1 MRLKNG
7 MKTIFV
13 VFMVAI
19 FAYFF
24 LSFLSGV
31 NSTDFTTETVIYSS
45 YSDYINISGMA
56 LRNEEIITA
65 DTDSVS
71 DKNIIY
77 RMENGDRVPVGSIVA
92 TYNTNPVG
100 TDGFAD
106 ILYLNTKISQLTSSI
121 ETAIM
126 YDVDTL
132 DSQIKN
138 SINSILNTQ
147 KKHSLSENSDN
158 ISDLQILFNK
168 KDIAVNGDGYYISA
182 LDSYTKQKDAL
193 LSSSNTDEK
202 AVTAKT
208 SGYFCVSCDGYE
220 NISPDA
226 YFDITVDSYDS
237 LMNTDPSVI
246 PESAVGKVQKTASW
260 YFLSLLDTA
269 DASNFTV
276 GGSVKME
283 IDFPSSGKKMIS
295 FYVQDISNSVND
307 KSAVVFRCDT
317 ATGDTVQLRKT
328 DAKLM
333 KKSYTG
339 FKISSDSLRIVDGQY
354 GVYVLSAQ
362 RVIFKPI
369 EILYSSDSF
378 LIVKAA
384 QNTTKPL
391 TSKDEVIV
399 GGKDLYNGKIVNK

>member
-31 NSTDFTTETVIYSS
+31 NDTDFTTETVIYSS
-45 YSDYINISGMA
+45 YSDYINISGIA

-77 RMENGDRVPVGSIVA
+77 RIENGDRVPVGSVIA
-92 TYNTNPVG
+92 TYNTNPVS
-100 TDGFAD
+100 TDGFSD
-106 ILYLNTKISQLTSSI
+106 ILYLNTKISQLTSSV

-132 DSQIKN
+132 DAQIKN
-138 SINSILNTQ
+138 NINTVLNTQ
-147 KKHSLSENSDN
+147 KTRSLAENSDN
-158 ISDLQILFNK
+158 ISNLQVLFNR
-168 KDIAVNGDGYYISA
+168 KDIAVNGDEYYMSA
-182 LDSYTKQKDAL
+182 LENYTKQKDAL

-202 AVTAKT
+202 AVIAKT

-220 NISPDA
+220 NISPSS
-226 YFDITVDSYDS
+226 YLDITVDSYEE
-237 LMNTDPSVI
+237 LMNIEPTEVS
-246 PESAVGKVQKTASW
+246 ESAVGKVQKVASW

-269 DASNFTV
+269 DASNLIV
-276 GGSVKME
+276 GNTVKME
-283 IDFPSSGKKMIS
+283 IDLPSSGKKMIS
-295 FYVQDISNSVND
+295 FYVQDISNSLND

-317 ATGDTVQLRKT
+317 TTGNTVQLRKT

-339 FKISSDSLRIVDGQY
+339 FKISSDALRNVDGQY

-369 EILYSSDSF
+369 EILYSSDDF
-378 LIVKAA
+378 LIVSAA

-391 TSKDEVIV
+391 MSKDEVIV